1 MASECD
7 NEETADSVETKAA
20 DIDDN
25 TETVSSVS
33 ELIPRHNAVSAIWQ
47 FFLVSSLLIIKLGM
61 TRLANTAILKHI
73 SSHFISSSQI

>member
-7 NEETADSVETKAA
+7 NEETVDSVETEEA
-20 DIDDN
+20 DIDDK

-33 ELIPRHNAVSAIWQ
+33 ELIPRHNAISAIWQ

-61 TRLANTAILKHI
+61 TRFADTAILNTYPVTAFHPHK
-73 SSHFISSSQI
+73 F